1 VLLAHQ
7 MAMESPMTHAEMIEA
22 NEFYKLAMRYNFSS
36 VPQTIINDGTG
47 VIFGAVP
54 EKYLLQEIKRAE
66 KI

>member
-1 VLLAHQ
+1 
-7 MAMESPMTHAEMIEA
+7 MTHAEMIEA

-66 KI
+66 KL